1 MTRRSKAEI
10 LEALPIHRLRA
21 LADALEL
28 DGSRRSKVDLV
39 ESFVRQRRITA
50 ESLLQQLNVAGLQEL
65 ASAVGVQA
73 SGKKKDDLVAAILGI
88 TPSSQRSSTRDKGMS
103 KQKFQDEE
111 DASDQD
117 ASDGGVT
124 SLEEGTILDY
134 ITNQPIKDTA
144 KEQVRQR
151 ISRALF
157 HEYAISVDDMA
168 PDFKMSI
175 DGRRKKID
183 LVIFEP
189 GQGHDVEH
197 IRRIV
202 VCEKEPT
209 NGRKD
214 AYKMRSPEEAKEE
227 FRLLQAAMSEAPNCK
242 YGLWTNGLE
251 LFFFEKEVTRF
262 DVKFNSIGDWPPADE
277 TVGTRDVASTARMRR
292 AEPEM
297 LKTAF
302 RRCHNFIHGNE
313 GMSKDAAF
321 WQFLYLIFCKMYDE
335 RQSHDLRRFWAG
347 PTEQFNDEGRREV
360 KKRIIPLFEDVK
372 KKYKTIFRGNEEITL
387 SDRAGL
393 HGLGTCQ
400 VRLQPHRCGCQ
411 GCGVPGDRGHESSRR
426 SRPVFYAAGG
436 HQVNGGDSRSQAQRA
451 HAGPGLRD
459 GRVPGGHDRTHPGTI
474 QGPDRFRRRRYR

>member
-209 NGRKD
+209 NGR
-214 AYKMRSPEEAKEE
+214 RTP
-227 FRLLQAAMSEAPNCK
+227 
-242 YGLWTNGLE
+242 
-251 LFFFEKEVTRF
+251 TRC
-262 DVKFNSIGDWPPADE
+262 VH
-277 TVGTRDVASTARMRR
+277 RR
-292 AEPEM
+292 K
-297 LKTAF
+297 LKKSSV
-302 RRCHNFIHGNE
+302 C
-313 GMSKDAAF
+313 S
-321 WQFLYLIFCKMYDE
+321 
-335 RQSHDLRRFWAG
+335 RQR
-347 PTEQFNDEGRREV
+347 
-360 KKRIIPLFEDVK
+360 
-372 KKYKTIFRGNEEITL
+372 
-387 SDRAGL
+387 
-393 HGLGTCQ
+393 
-400 VRLQPHRCGCQ
+400 
-411 GCGVPGDRGHESSRR
+411 
-426 SRPVFYAAGG
+426 
-436 HQVNGGDSRSQAQRA
+436 
-451 HAGPGLRD
+451 
-459 GRVPGGHDRTHPGTI
+459 
-474 QGPDRFRRRRYR
+474 